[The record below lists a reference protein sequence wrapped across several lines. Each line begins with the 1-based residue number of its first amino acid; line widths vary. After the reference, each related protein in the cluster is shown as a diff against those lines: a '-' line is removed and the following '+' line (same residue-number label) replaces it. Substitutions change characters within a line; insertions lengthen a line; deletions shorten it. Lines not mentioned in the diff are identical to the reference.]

1 MMYFQKCVCFI
12 LFMSLFLGSLF
23 ALFEGSNL
31 KMIKIKKMQQNKTI
45 GIISESYSIENN
57 SSVLNTSLNVKHG
70 TNRIIRNNDSDSNV
84 SYKIND
90 FLREQARRQR
100 HVHASCKQLEIRSSH
115 PKLLRHSL
123 LNLFADRQHHLTFCP
138 VYKSASTSWL
148 ITLLQLNDRWN
159 GVGELPR
166 LQSILK
172 KTFSGIYKFDDEA
185 LSESSNRFIVV
196 RHPFERLVSCYR
208 DKFEFAKKG
217 YYYRKY
223 GENMVKSYRV
233 ISKLQRNNKNTLS
246 KNVILY
252 RDSKAFKVDTELP
265 ESLKYNPYANPIGPT
280 FAEFTSSV
288 LDSTHEDEHWKPMY
302 KYCSLCRIDYNFIL
316 KFENLY
322 SESQTFI
329 DHLKYTSVLK
339 TRWDNPTKGGSTSG
353 DRTCEYFKQISIDAV
368 KRLIE
373 KYNNDLLLFQ
383 YLPDKY
389 IECAK
394 K

>member
-1 MMYFQKCVCFI
+1 
-12 LFMSLFLGSLF
+12 
-23 ALFEGSNL
+23 
-31 KMIKIKKMQQNKTI
+31 QNKTI
-45 GIISESYSIENN
+45 SIISKSYSTENI
-57 SSVLNTSLNVKHG
+57 SSFLNTTLNVKHG
-70 TNRIIRNNDSDSNV
+70 TNRIIRNNYSGSNV
-84 SYKIND
+84 SYKIDD

-148 ITLLQLNDRWN
+148 ITLLQLNGRWN
-159 GVGELPR
+159 GVGELPP
-166 LQSILK
+166 LQLILK
-172 KTFSGIYKFDDEA
+172 RTFSGIYKFDDEA
-185 LSESSNRFIVV
+185 LSESSNRFIIV

-208 DKFEFAKKG
+208 DKFEFAKIG

-223 GENMVKSYRV
+223 GEKMVRSYRV
-233 ISKLQRNNKNTLS
+233 ISKFPINNK
-246 KNVILY
+246 
-252 RDSKAFKVDTELP
+252 VDAELP
-265 ESLKYNPYANPIGPT
+265 ESLKDNPYANPIGPT
-280 FAEFTSSV
+280 FAEFTSFV
-288 LDSTHEDEHWKPMY
+288 LDSTHEDEHWIPMY

-329 DHLKYTSVLK
+329 DHLKYTSMLK
-339 TRWDNPTKGGSTSG
+339 TRWDNPNEGGNTSG
-353 DRTCEYFKQISIDAV
+353 DRTCEYFKQISIDTV

-373 KYNNDLLLFQ
+373 KYKNDLLLFQ
-383 YLPDKY
+383 YIPDKY